1 MGNLQ
6 IIWQKQLAVDSFRK
20 LQFMK
25 VEFCEKLI
33 NIFQSN
39 MLTRFQSLKTLTIT
53 NCDSLQEVFELQGL
67 DFKETHV
74 GTAIPLKGL
83 FLISLPTMKHVWNQ
97 DPGVFF
103 SFQNFEVIH
112 AVGCKNL
119 KSLFPASVARCLM
132 RLDNLLIFDCG
143 LEEIVTREAGAEP
156 IARFM
161 FPQVTHLILIDLP
174 GLKWFYP
181 GVHTSEW
188 PMLKDL
194 FMLACKKVEILAS
207 GLLYFQETLQES
219 QQPLFLVEEVRA

>member
-1 MGNLQ
+1 MDNLQ

-39 MLTRFQSLKTLTIT
+39 MLTRFQSLKTLTVT

-74 GTAIPLKGL
+74 RTAIPLKDL

-103 SFQNFEVIH
+103 SFQNFEVIQ
-112 AVGCKNL
+112 NE
-119 KSLFPASVARCLM
+119 SLC
-132 RLDNLLIFDCG
+132 FD
-143 LEEIVTREAGAEP
+143 R
-156 IARFM
+156 
-161 FPQVTHLILIDLP
+161 
-174 GLKWFYP
+174 
-181 GVHTSEW
+181 
-188 PMLKDL
+188 
-194 FMLACKKVEILAS
+194 
-207 GLLYFQETLQES
+207 
-219 QQPLFLVEEVRA
+219 